1 MMSSDFIAYV
11 APLAVADMKKT
22 GILASLTIAQAI
34 LESGFGTSDLAV
46 KGKALFG
53 IKATNWTGKKYTK
66 KTGEY
71 INGEYITVTADFR
84 AYDSWA
90 ESIADHGSFLSGKPR
105 YANLIGERDYK
116 EACRKIK
123 EDGYATSPTYTE
135 KLISLIERYD
145 LMKFDT
151 EGEVMEKDKK
161 VFLSAGHGGSD
172 PGATANGLKEKDINL
187 QTLLACKDE
196 LERHGVLVVCS
207 RIKDENDPVSQ
218 EVKEA
223 NSSGADLAV
232 SFHANA
238 GGGDGFEAFYW
249 SKSENG
255 KKLASL
261 GEKYVKALGQ
271 NSRGIKSG
279 DKLSFVKN
287 TKMTAVLFE
296 SFFLDNAKDKTI
308 GDTVAE
314 QKSFGVAYA
323 KAILEYFGIEHKE
336 EVKKLYRVQV
346 GAYSIKANAEKLRD
360 ELRSKGYDAIIV

>member
-1 MMSSDFIAYV
+1 MMSNEFIAYV
-11 APLAVADMKKT
+11 GPLASADMKKT

-34 LESGFGTSDLAV
+34 LESGFGTSELAV

-66 KTGEY
+66 QTGEFV
-71 INGEYITVTADFR
+71 NGKYITVTADFR

-90 ESIADHGSFLSGKPR
+90 ESITDHGLFLSGKSR
-105 YANLIGERDYK
+105 YANLIGETDYK

-135 KLISLIERYD
+135 KLISLIERYELTKYD
-145 LMKFDT
+145 NA
-151 EGEVMEKDKK
+151 EVEVMEKK

-196 LERHGVLVVCS
+196 LERHGVKVVCS
-207 RIKDENDPVSQ
+207 RTNDENDPVSQ
-218 EVKEA
+218 EVNEA
-223 NSSGADLAV
+223 NASGAEIAV

-271 NSRGIKSG
+271 NSRGLKSG
-279 DKLSFVKN
+279 NHLSFVKN

-296 SFFLDNAKDKTI
+296 SFFLDNVKDKTI
-308 GDTVAE
+308 GDTTAE
-314 QKSFGVAYA
+314 QKRFGVAYA
-323 KAILEYFGIEHKE
+323 KAILEYLGIEYNE
-336 EVKKLYRVQV
+336 ESKKLYRVQV
-346 GAYSIKANAEKLRD
+346 GAYSVKANAEKLRD
-360 ELRSKGYDAIIV
+360 ELKKKGYDAIIV

>member
-11 APLAVADMKKT
+11 APHAIADMKKT

-34 LESGFGTSDLAV
+34 LESGFGTSELAV

-66 KTGEY
+66 LTGEY
-71 INGEYITVTADFR
+71 VDGKYITVTADFR

-90 ESIADHGSFLSGKPR
+90 ESIADHGAFLSSKSR
-105 YANLIGERDYK
+105 YANLIGETDYK

-135 KLISLIERYD
+135 KLIDLIERYD
-145 LMKFDT
+145 LMKYDKT
-151 EGEVMEKDKK
+151 EVEVMGKK
-161 VFLSAGHGGSD
+161 VFLSAGHGGTD

-196 LERHGVLVVCS
+196 LERHGVKVVCS
-207 RIKDENDPVSQ
+207 RTKDENDPVSQ

-223 NSSGADLAV
+223 NASGADLAV

-249 SKSENG
+249 ANDEKG

-271 NSRGIKSG
+271 NSRGLKSG
-279 DKLSFVKN
+279 NQLSFVKE

-308 GDTVAE
+308 GDTTAE
-314 QKSFGVAYA
+314 QKRFGVAYA
-323 KAILEYFGIEHKE
+323 KAILEYLGIEYKE
-336 EVKKLYRVQV
+336 EAGTLYRVQV
-346 GAYSIKANAEKLRD
+346 GAYSVKANAEKLRD
-360 ELRSKGYDAIIV
+360 ELKKKGYDAIIV

>member
-11 APLAVADMKKT
+11 APHASADMKRT

-53 IKATNWTGKKYTK
+53 IKATNWTGKTYTK
-66 KTGEY
+66 RTGEY
-71 INGEYITVTADFR
+71 VNGEYITITADFR
-84 AYDSWA
+84 AYDNWA
-90 ESIADHGSFLSGKPR
+90 ESIADHGLFLSSKSR
-105 YANLIGERDYK
+105 YANLIGETDYK

-135 KLISLIERYD
+135 KLIALIERYD
-145 LMKFDT
+145 LTQYDKV
-151 EGEVMEKDKK
+151 EVEIMEKK

-187 QTLLACKDE
+187 QTLLTCKDE
-196 LERHGVLVVCS
+196 LERHGVKVVCS
-207 RIKDENDPVSQ
+207 RTKDENDPVSQ

-223 NSSGADLAV
+223 NASGADIAV

-249 SKSENG
+249 SKDENG

-271 NSRGIKSG
+271 NSRGLKSG
-279 DKLSFVKN
+279 NKLSFVKN
-287 TKMTAVLFE
+287 TTMTAVLFE

-323 KAILEYFGIEHKE
+323 KAILEYFGIEYQE
-336 EVKKLYRVQV
+336 EKKTLYRVQV
-346 GAYSIKANAEKLRD
+346 GAYSVKANAERMRD
-360 ELRSKGYDAIIV
+360 ELKSKGYDAIIV